1 MMACTVSSSPII
13 LLCSILQHQIF
24 FICTWS
30 LESGNDYFSFWFPW
44 FLLFWHSLLFS
55 SICMYQ
61 LVWTIYVLVMNHEG
75 YLLFIG
81 RKCAFISLSDWYL
94 IAGIDTT
101 GGMRVPGGFCG
112 ILGFRPSYGTVSTVG
127 VIPVSPSLDTIG
139 MSGKDI
145 MQSNVVQLPT
155 VYSLISR

>member
-1 MMACTVSSSPII
+1 MMACMVSSSPII

-24 FICTWS
+24 FISTWS
-30 LESGNDYFSFWFPW
+30 LEPGNYFSFWLPL
-44 FLLFWHSLLFS
+44 FLLFWHSLHFS
-55 SICMYQ
+55 STCMSQ
-61 LVWTIYVLVMNHEG
+61 LVWTIFVLVMNHEG
-75 YLLFIG
+75 CLLFIG

-145 MQSNVVQLPT
+145 
-155 VYSLISR
+155 YIFW